1 MKTPTHPLDDLTAAE
16 ITAAASVVKAALLAD
31 ASDGASDDE
40 IRFSYVT
47 LAEPAKLAMAAYVTG
62 EGPRPPRRAEVIA
75 TIVSKMDAYIFVV
88 NLGDEPSV
96 ASKNPVPEGCQPLFS
111 PDDCFLAE
119 EIVKADEAVC
129 AEIAERYG
137 VDPADFGTSL
147 ICDPWS
153 VHVATPDFEP
163 LKWRPDGRAARL
175 IQCFLYWR
183 NDEADNQY
191 AKPIDL
197 LPVVDL
203 NARKVIHCSRQPGA
217 TPPKI
222 GLKTNVNY
230 HRASLETNSYLPAN
244 HRSPMKPLDVTQP
257 EGPNFVVTNDRV
269 VTWDGWSMRLGFNYR
284 EGLVIHDATFEG
296 RSVMKRASLVEM
308 AVPYADPNPPFERKC
323 AFDVGD
329 YGLGYCADS
338 LELGCDCLG
347 HIRYFDA
354 VLCDSKGEPYVTKKA
369 ICMHEEDM
377 GVLWKHVEYR
387 NGHNEARRARRL
399 VVSFVATVVNYEYL
413 FYWYFNQDGSMEYEI
428 KLSGM
433 LSTNLLSAGERVDG
447 EGGANDGAP
456 LHGVLVAPGVNAQVH
471 QHMFCARLDVQVDG
485 IDNVVDEVDL
495 LTGCVGKASGVGDP
509 FANAFGPVKTRLG
522 TERAAT
528 RTCDQTKART
538 WRVSNPSVINPITN
552 ESVGYK
558 LVPFTRGASQP
569 VLLTGPECAVTK
581 KGEFATKNLWVTPHA
596 DDERFPAGEFTP
608 QGGPGQGLPEW
619 TERDRSLGGEGGG
632 DVVLWHAF
640 GVAHVPRPEDFPCMN
655 VEHVGFSFKPDGF
668 FAGNPA
674 IDLPPPAIAGSKEDV
689 SAGTCCAANG
699 HAANG
704 H

>member
-1 MKTPTHPLDDLTAAE
+1 MKSPSHPLDDLTAAE
-16 ITAAASVVKAALLAD
+16 MTVAVSAVKSALVDD
-31 ASDGASDDE
+31 AGSSE
-40 IRFSYVT
+40 IRFAYVT
-47 LAEPAKLAMAAYVTG
+47 LREPAKREMAAFAAG
-62 EGPRPPRRAEVIA
+62 DGAKPARQAEVLA
-75 TIVSKMDAYIFVV
+75 TVVSKIESFIFVI
-88 NLGDEPSV
+88 NLEGDCSV
-96 ASKNPVPEGCQPLFS
+96 ASRELVPEGCQPLFS

-119 EIVKADEAVC
+119 EIVKGDEAVC
-129 AEIAERYG
+129 AELVERYG
-137 VDPADFGTSL
+137 VDPTDFATSL
-147 ICDPWS
+147 VCDPWS

-163 LKWRPDGRAARL
+163 LQWRGDGKPARL

-203 NARKVIHCSRQPGA
+203 NARKVISCSRQPGA

-222 GLKTNVNY
+222 GFKTNVNY
-230 HRASLETNSYLPAN
+230 HRASLEANSYLPTT
-244 HRSPMKPLDVTQP
+244 HRSPMKPLDIVQS
-257 EGPNFVVTNDRV
+257 EGPNFVVKDGRV
-269 VTWDGWSMRLGFNYR
+269 VTWDKWSMRLGFNYR
-284 EGLVIHDATFEG
+284 EGLVIHDAKFNN
-296 RSVMKRASLVEM
+296 RSVMKRMSLVEM

-354 VLCDSKGEPYVTKKA
+354 TLCDSTGEPYVTKKA

-433 LSTNLLSAGERVDG
+433 LSTNLLSAGERTDG
-447 EGGANDGAP
+447 EGGQCDGKP
-456 LHGVLVAPGVNAQVH
+456 MHGVMVAPNVNAQVH
-471 QHMFCARLDVQVDG
+471 QHMFCARLDVEVDG
-485 IDNVVDEVDL
+485 TKNTVEEVDL
-495 LTGCVGKASGVGDP
+495 LTGCVGKAAGIDNP
-509 FANAFGPVKTRLG
+509 FANAFGPVKTRLA
-522 TERAAT
+522 TEKEAIRS
-528 RTCDQTKART
+528 CNQTTART
-538 WRVSNPSVINPITN
+538 WRVSNPASVNAITG
-552 ESVGYK
+552 EPVGYK
-558 LVPFTRGASQP
+558 LVPFTKGASQP
-569 VLLTGPECAVTK
+569 VLLTGPQCAVTA
-581 KGEFATKNLWVTPHA
+581 KGEFATHNLWVTPHR
-596 DDERFPAGEFTP
+596 DDERFPAGEYTP
-608 QGGPGQGLPEW
+608 QGAAGQGLPAW
-619 TERDRSLGGEGGG
+619 TKDNRSLDDGEAGSGC

-668 FAGNPA
+668 FQGNPG
-674 IDLPPPAIAGSKEDV
+674 IDLPPPDVAGSKEE
-689 SAGTCCAANG
+689 AATCCASNG
-699 HAANG
+699 RTISD
-704 H
+704 

>member
-16 ITAAASVVKAALLAD
+16 ITAAAAVVKAALLAD
-31 ASDGASDDE
+31 ASDDDE

-62 EGPRPPRRAEVIA
+62 EGPVPPRQAEVIA

-119 EIVKADEAVC
+119 DIVKADEAVC

-183 NDEADNQY
+183 TDEADNQY

-203 NARKVIHCSRQPGA
+203 NARKVIHCSKQPGA

-230 HRASLETNSYLPAN
+230 HRASLETNSYLPTK
-244 HRSPMKPLDVTQP
+244 HRLPMKPLDVTQP
-257 EGPNFVVTNDRV
+257 DGANFNVADGRV

-284 EGLVIHDATFEG
+284 EGLVIHDARFEG

-354 VLCDSKGEPYVTKKA
+354 VLCDSRGEPYVTKKA

-471 QHMFCARLDVQVDG
+471 QHMFCARLDVEVDG
-485 IDNVVDEVDL
+485 TNNVVDEVDL
-495 LTGCVGKASGVGDP
+495 VTGCVGKASGIRDP
-509 FANAFGPVKTRLG
+509 FANAFGPVKTRLA
-522 TERAAT
+522 TERAAV
-528 RTCDQTKART
+528 RVCDQTKART

-569 VLLTGPECAVTK
+569 VLLTGSECAVTK
-581 KGEFATKNLWVTPHA
+581 KGEFATKNLWVTPH
-596 DDERFPAGEFTP
+596 DDSERFPAGEFTP
-608 QGGPGQGLPEW
+608 QGAPGQGLPKW
-619 TERDRSLGGEGGG
+619 TQSDRSLGGERGG

-668 FAGNPA
+668 FKGNPA
-674 IDLPPPAIAGSKEDV
+674 IDLPPPTMAGSKEDT

-699 HAANG
+699 HVGANG

>member
-31 ASDGASDDE
+31 ASDASDDE

-62 EGPRPPRRAEVIA
+62 EGPRPPRQAEVIA
-75 TIVSKMDAYIFVV
+75 TIVSKMDAYTLVV

-96 ASKNPVPEGCQPLFS
+96 ASKIPVPEGCQPLFS

-119 EIVKADEAVC
+119 AIVKADEAVC

-153 VHVATPDFEP
+153 VNVATPDFEP

-230 HRASLETNSYLPAN
+230 HRASLETNSYLPAV
-244 HRSPMKPLDVTQP
+244 HRDPMKPLDVTQP
-257 EGPNFVVTNDRV
+257 DGPNFVVTNDRV

-284 EGLVIHDATFEG
+284 EGLVIHDATFQG

-354 VLCDSKGEPYVTKKA
+354 VLCDSKGTPYVTKKA

-433 LSTNLLSAGERVDG
+433 LSTNQLSAGERIDG

-456 LHGVLVAPGVNAQVH
+456 LHGVIVAPGVNAQVH

-485 IDNVVDEVDL
+485 TNNVVDEVDL

-522 TERAAT
+522 TESAAK

-558 LVPFTRGASQP
+558 LVPFTRGGAWP

-581 KGEFATKNLWVTPHA
+581 KGEFATKHLWVTPHA

-608 QGGPGQGLPEW
+608 QGGPGQGLPQW

-655 VEHVGFSFKPDGF
+655 VEHIGFSFKPDGF
-668 FAGNPA
+668 FSGNPA

-699 HAANG
+699 HGANG

>member
-16 ITAAASVVKAALLAD
+16 ITAAAAVVKSALLAD
-31 ASDGASDDE
+31 ASDASDDE

-62 EGPRPPRRAEVIA
+62 EGPVPPRQAEVIA

-230 HRASLETNSYLPAN
+230 HRASLETNSYLPTK
-244 HRSPMKPLDVTQP
+244 HRQPMKPLDVTQP
-257 EGPNFVVTNDRV
+257 DGANFNVADGRV

-354 VLCDSKGEPYVTKKA
+354 VLCDSRGEPYVTKKA

-413 FYWYFNQDGSMEYEI
+413 FYWYCKQV
-428 KLSGM
+428 
-433 LSTNLLSAGERVDG
+433 ST
-447 EGGANDGAP
+447 
-456 LHGVLVAPGVNAQVH
+456 
-471 QHMFCARLDVQVDG
+471 
-485 IDNVVDEVDL
+485 
-495 LTGCVGKASGVGDP
+495 
-509 FANAFGPVKTRLG
+509 
-522 TERAAT
+522 
-528 RTCDQTKART
+528 
-538 WRVSNPSVINPITN
+538 VS
-552 ESVGYK
+552 
-558 LVPFTRGASQP
+558 R
-569 VLLTGPECAVTK
+569 
-581 KGEFATKNLWVTPHA
+581 
-596 DDERFPAGEFTP
+596 
-608 QGGPGQGLPEW
+608 
-619 TERDRSLGGEGGG
+619 
-632 DVVLWHAF
+632 
-640 GVAHVPRPEDFPCMN
+640 
-655 VEHVGFSFKPDGF
+655 
-668 FAGNPA
+668 
-674 IDLPPPAIAGSKEDV
+674 
-689 SAGTCCAANG
+689 
-699 HAANG
+699 
-704 H
+704 